1 MAENEEPKLFTLK
14 EAERARLEIEPLL
27 IEAME
32 ARRGMGE
39 LQSSL
44 ARLAA
49 RVMMSGGLLIR
60 YEEAARKRAT
70 LDKLQQT
77 VESALDHIHS
87 TGCVVKDL
95 DSGLLDFPAVL
106 DNQEVYLC
114 WRLGEDRIRYYHGIK
129 EGFSGRKPLD
139 PHDRGP
145 GNPIQ

>member
-1 MAENEEPKLFTLK
+1 MADEQKLFTLR
-14 EAERARLEIEPLL
+14 EAERARQEIEPLL
-27 IEAME
+27 IDAME
-32 ARRGMGE
+32 ARREASE

-49 RVMMSGGLLIR
+49 RVMMAGGLLVR

-70 LDKLQQT
+70 LDKLQQRI
-77 VESALDHIHS
+77 ESALDQIHS

-129 EGFSGRKPLD
+129 EGFAGRKPLD

-145 GNPIQ
+145 SRPIQ

>member
-1 MAENEEPKLFTLK
+1 MSDEPRYFTLR
-14 EAERARLEIEPLL
+14 EAERIRLEVEPLL

-32 ARRGMGE
+32 ARRHAME

-49 RVMMSGGLLIR
+49 RIIMAGGLQLR
-60 YEEAARKRAT
+60 YEEAAHKRAT
-70 LDKLQQT
+70 LDKVQQT
-77 VESALDHIHS
+77 IAAALARIQS

-95 DSGLLDFPAVL
+95 DSGLLDFPAMI

-114 WRLGEDRIRYYHGIK
+114 WRFGEDRIRFYHGIDD
-129 EGFSGRKPLD
+129 GFAGRKPLD

-145 GNPIQ
+145 GGSIH